1 MNRYQLAK
9 IIDWAGTLRSRK
21 RMQKLIFLLQAAG
34 CPLDADYDFHKYGP
48 YSQDVARLTDELTRE
63 GLLEEEVQR
72 HPFGEHYCYSLS
84 QKTKQQMTDY
94 EESTRGSEQARR
106 MDQFAAL
113 ARSMCETDP
122 KELEVSSI
130 IVFFRQRGH
139 DWAESIAETR
149 RFKGLTEQ
157 DALLGRADDLA
168 RRVVSLSKKSVPA
181 GSTTSHC

>member
-63 GLLEEEVQR
+63 GLLAEEVDS
-72 HPFGEHYCYSLS
+72 HPFGEQYSYSLS
-84 QKTKQQMTDY
+84 QKTKEQVTDY
-94 EESTRGSEQARR
+94 EQSAKGTEEACR
-106 MDQFAAL
+106 MDEFAAL

-139 DWAESIAETR
+139 DWAEVIAKTCA
-149 RFKGLTEQ
+149 FKDLTAQ
-157 DALLGRADDLA
+157 NALLGRADDLA
-168 RRVVSLSKKSVPA
+168 RRVMSLAQKSVLA